1 VPRGIVASTELEAR
15 AAAETIGCD
24 VVVKA
29 QALSGGRG
37 KAGGVKFA
45 SSPAAAGQAAREIF
59 SMRINGMTVRR
70 VLVVEALRVTHEYYV
85 ACAIDRASRCVRCI
99 MSASGGVD
107 IEIVAKTTP
116 EAIVSVALPPY
127 SRDGTVDIPIDIFG
141 TGDNATRAYG
151 EISRMVRL
159 FFETDCSLVEVNPFI
174 LTNNNT
180 FVAADAKIVLDDN
193 ALYRHPDL
201 ACLKNPEE
209 YGNDELSAA
218 RAGLSFVGLD
228 GSIGCMVNGAGL
240 AMATMDLIRIFGA
253 RPANFL
259 DVGGSSN
266 PQKVLEALRILTSNK
281 NIKVILVNIFGGITR
296 CDDIARGI
304 VLARGELGIAVP
316 MVVRL
321 TGTNEEQGRA
331 LLSNAGMAALSDMVA
346 AVQRAV
352 DLDGAAV

>member
-1 VPRGIVASTELEAR
+1 V
-15 AAAETIGCD
+15 IG
-24 VVVKA
+24 
-29 QALSGGRG
+29 
-37 KAGGVKFA
+37 
-45 SSPAAAGQAAREIF
+45 
-59 SMRINGMTVRR
+59 
-70 VLVVEALRVTHEYYV
+70 
-85 ACAIDRASRCVRCI
+85 
-99 MSASGGVD
+99 
-107 IEIVAKTTP
+107 
-116 EAIVSVALPPY
+116 
-127 SRDGTVDIPIDIFG
+127 DIPVDIFG
-141 TGDNATRAYG
+141 TGDNAARAYG

-159 FFETDCSLVEVNPFI
+159 FFEKDCSLVEVNPFI

-209 YGNDELSAA
+209 YGNDELAAA

-316 MVVRL
+316 LVVRL

-331 LLSNAGMAALSDMVA
+331 LLSDAGIAALSDMVA
-346 AVQRAV
+346 AIQRAV
-352 DLDGAAV
+352 DLDGAAA